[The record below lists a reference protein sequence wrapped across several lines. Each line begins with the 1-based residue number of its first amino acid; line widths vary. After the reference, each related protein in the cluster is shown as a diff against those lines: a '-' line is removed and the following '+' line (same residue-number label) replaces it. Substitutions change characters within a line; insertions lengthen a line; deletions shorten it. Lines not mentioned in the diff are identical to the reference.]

1 MNDGLIPKRYA
12 KALYKLSL
20 ENGDTDQ
27 IYELLKP
34 MSMGLRGL
42 DEVKRALLNPMI
54 PTEDKG
60 RVMMQLI
67 GAQPGS
73 SLDKFIL
80 LVIRNN
86 RAEFLRKIAMA
97 FVDLYR
103 ERHNIAKVVI
113 TSAVELPDDKI
124 NDIVHIVKQR
134 FGEDTTLEVE
144 RQTDPE
150 LIGGFT
156 VKIGDVLLDASVR
169 NELNQ
174 LRLKL
179 NS

>member
-20 ENGDTDQ
+20 EKGDTQ
-27 IYELLKP
+27 EIYELLKP
-34 MSMGLRGL
+34 ISHGVSGL
-42 DEVKRALLNPMI
+42 DDIKRVLLNPRI
-54 PTEDKG
+54 KDENKG
-60 RVMMQLI
+60 KVMMQLI
-67 GAQPGS
+67 GAKPGS

-86 RAEFLRKIAMA
+86 RTELLRRIALS
-97 FVDLYR
+97 FVNIYR
-103 ERHNIAKVVI
+103 EEHNILRLVI
-113 TSAVELPDDKI
+113 TTATELPQEKI
-124 NDIVHIVKQR
+124 DNIVDVVKQR
-134 FGEDTTLEVE
+134 LGNAILEIEQHV
-144 RQTDPE
+144 DPE

-156 VKIGDVLLDASVR
+156 VKVGDILLNASVK

-179 NS
+179 IS

>member
-12 KALYKLSL
+12 KALYKYAL
-20 ENGDTDQ
+20 ENGDTEQ

-34 MSMGLRGL
+34 LSQGLKGL
-42 DEVKRALLNPMI
+42 DDVKRALLNPYI
-54 PTEDKG
+54 PAEEKG
-60 RVMMQLI
+60 RVMMQLV

-86 RAEFLRKIAMA
+86 RAEFLRKIALA
-97 FVDLYR
+97 YVNLYR
-103 ERHNIAKVVI
+103 EEHNIAKVVVS
-113 TSAVELPDDKI
+113 SAVELPEETI
-124 NDIVHIVKQR
+124 NDIVLIIKR
-134 FGEDTTLEVE
+134 KMDEGTTLEVVSE
-144 RQTDPE
+144 IDPE

-156 VKIGDVLLDASVR
+156 VKVGDVLLDASVK

-179 NS
+179 IS